1 LPSWTSGS
9 LLTEGSVL
17 HIYPFTWSVCREYV
31 QLLWASALRYTT
43 TTPVQPSEFPYC
55 IEGHG
60 VPSRTITNCMN
71 TWNDKYIQP
80 HSALRGNV
88 NINVNR
94 RQGSFLKLT
103 RMGSCLFLSDDLI
116 SAQIYSFC
124 LSLSSNYYTTANI
137 FFFFFFSLLLW
148 SSLLCSVY
156 TVEFGH
162 AILCFS

>member
-1 LPSWTSGS
+1 M
-9 LLTEGSVL
+9 
-17 HIYPFTWSVCREYV
+17 

-137 FFFFFFSLLLW
+137 FFFSFSRFFSGVRYYVV
-148 SSLLCSVY
+148 S
-156 TVEFGH
+156 TQ
-162 AILCFS
+162 